1 MKLYDLAKKIA
12 NFIWDFDPYNARD
25 FYDSF
30 GDAVSETLI
39 GLSNDTQRNAIRE
52 FLCDIAIQENYEPEM
67 ALALAKEVARC
78 R

>member
-39 GLSNDTQRNAIRE
+39 GLSNDAQRNAIRE
-52 FLCDIAIQENYEPEM
+52 FLCDIAIQEDYEPEM
-67 ALALAKEVARC
+67 ALALAKEVSAL
-78 R
+78 

>member
-1 MKLYDLAKKIA
+1 MKLYNLAKKIA

-39 GLSNDTQRNAIRE
+39 GLSDKVQRESIKE
-52 FLCDIAIQENYEPEM
+52 FLCDIAIQEDYEPEM
-67 ALALAKEVARC
+67 ALALAKEVSAL
-78 R
+78 

>member
-1 MKLYDLAKKIA
+1 MKLYDLAKKVA

-39 GLSNDTQRNAIRE
+39 GLSNDMQRNAIRE
-52 FLCDIAIQENYEPEM
+52 FLCDIAIEGFEPDM
-67 ALALAKEVARC
+67 AMQLAKEVSAL
-78 R
+78 